1 MKYMGSKNRFAKEL
15 LPIILKDR
23 LPNQWYYEPMV
34 GGANIIDKVKG
45 NRFGADVNEYLIEM
59 WVALTGG
66 WMPKEHYT
74 KEEYTDIKN
83 NKGNYPKCLV
93 GYVGFVCSYSGK
105 WFGGY
110 ANNYPESR
118 RLKNGTLPNYQ
129 KESLNSLKK
138 QLPNLKGVTFKHSS
152 YKDLFFADNSI
163 IYFDPPYEGTTK
175 YKDMFN
181 HLEFWEWARAK
192 SKEGHKVFVSEYKA
206 PEDFKCVWEKET
218 KSSLSA
224 NGKSGG
230 NKLST
235 EKLFVYCG

>member
-1 MKYMGSKNRFAKEL
+1 MGSKNRFSKEL

-23 LPNQWYYEPMV
+23 TPEQWYYEPMV
-34 GGANIIDKVKG
+34 GGANMIDKVDG
-45 NRFGADVNEYLIEM
+45 NRFGSDINEYLIEM
-59 WVALTGG
+59 WLALTGG
-66 WMPKEHYT
+66 WTPKEHYT

-83 NKGNYPKCLV
+83 NKENHPKHLV
-93 GYVGFVCSYSGK
+93 GYVGINCSYSGK

-110 ANNYPESR
+110 AGITETKGGVR
-118 RLKNGTLPNYQ
+118 DYQ
-129 KESLNSLKK
+129 KEAFRNTTK
-138 QLPNLKGVTFKHSS
+138 QIPKIKGVKFIHSS
-152 YKDLFFADNSI
+152 YQYLEIPDNSL
-163 IYFDPPYEGTTK
+163 IYCDPPYEGTSK
-175 YKDMFN
+175 YKDDFN
-181 HLEFWEWARAK
+181 HTEFWEWVRTK
-192 SKEGHKVFVSEYKA
+192 TKQGHKVFVSEYKA

>member
-23 LPNQWYYEPMV
+23 TPEQWYYEPMV
-34 GGANIIDKVKG
+34 GGANMIDKVDG
-45 NRFGADVNEYLIEM
+45 NRFGADINEYLIKM
-59 WVALTGG
+59 WLSLTSG
-66 WMPKEHYT
+66 WIPKEHYT

-83 NKGNYPKCLV
+83 NKENYPKYLV
-93 GYVGFVCSYSGK
+93 GYVGINCSYSGK

-110 ANNYPESR
+110 AGITQTKGGVR
-118 RLKNGTLPNYQ
+118 DYQ
-129 KESLNSLKK
+129 KEAFNNVTK
-138 QLPNLKGVTFKHSS
+138 QL
-152 YKDLFFADNSI
+152 KDLRNVIFEYRDYKNLTIPNKSI
-163 IYFDPPYEGTTK
+163 VYCDPPYEGTTK
-175 YKDMFN
+175 YKDGFK
-181 HLEFWEWARAK
+181 HAEFWEWCRVK
-192 SKEGHKVFVSEYKA
+192 TKQGHKVFVSEYKA

-235 EKLFVYCG
+235 EKLFVYCS